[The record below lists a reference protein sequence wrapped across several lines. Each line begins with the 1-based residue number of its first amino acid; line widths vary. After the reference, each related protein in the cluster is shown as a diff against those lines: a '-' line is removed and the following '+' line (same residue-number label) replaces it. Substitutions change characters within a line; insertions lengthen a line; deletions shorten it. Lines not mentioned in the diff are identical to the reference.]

1 MFNGGTTGTIV
12 DINFNSSFPEP
23 VLYDWLPVSWKKYM
37 SGEIYDKKLK
47 LYVGEDITKSNL
59 LSPFNLEINEN
70 TLKEL
75 EVNLSGLII
84 KEKAKRHSN
93 RFLVLK
99 LIKNRTLWLQGLNVY
114 RRGQLIERFSKSY
127 YMDGAAP
134 HNDHNNLLVKLT

>member
-12 DINFNSSFPEP
+12 DISNFNSSFPEP

-37 SGEIYDKKLK
+37 NGEIYDKKLK

-75 EVNLSGLII
+75 EVNFEWLDN
-84 KEKAKRHSN
+84 KKKKQKA
-93 RFLVLK
+93 
-99 LIKNRTLWLQGLNVY
+99 Q
-114 RRGQLIERFSKSY
+114 
-127 YMDGAAP
+127 
-134 HNDHNNLLVKLT
+134 